1 MILPLGKLAVVITS
15 VGTIVSESEALA
27 VWPLLSVKVRFTAK
41 GPLTVGVPES
51 TPVPALRVM
60 PVGRPVAV
68 QLYGVMPP
76 VAVSVVGV

>member
-15 VGTIVSESEALA
+15 VGTIVSGSEARA
-27 VWPLLSVKVRFTAK
+27 VWPLLSVRVTFTVK

-51 TPVPALRVM
+51 TPVAAASIM

-68 QLYGVMPP
+68 QLYGVRPP
-76 VAVSVVGV
+76 VAVSVVAV